1 MKKERF
7 FKYTG
12 KNANNFTSSC
22 FTVNRLYKLVR
33 LDLDMDNW
41 IVVIDD
47 EGDEYC
53 LSSTFFM
60 EVTEENINL
69 NKKLDE
75 LEVEIAQVK
84 KAIEVRDTYK
94 AGDIVVLVSKRPNT
108 WNYDGEMDEFL
119 GKTVKLTYIG
129 KTVKLTYIGKTSIN
143 FDGSKRWDF
152 SLSDIERKATTEEI
166 DVFENTKLPN
176 IGGYEGED
184 RGTSIAY
191 GCKSMNKTT
200 LASMKGDGVTS
211 FIVGGSSFTGQG
223 SPVTEEEFTQIFNY
237 IKKTK

>member
-12 KNANNFTSSC
+12 KNADSHVSSC
-22 FTVNRLYKLVR
+22 FTVNRVYRLVR
-33 LDLDMDNW
+33 LDGEIDNW
-41 IVVIDD
+41 IVVVDD

-53 LSSTFFM
+53 LNSEFFK
-60 EVTEENINL
+60 EVTEEPINL
-69 NKKLDE
+69 DKRLDE
-75 LEVEIAQVK
+75 LEAEITQ
-84 KAIEVRDTYK
+84 IRGDITERDAYK
-94 AGDIVVLVSKRPNT
+94 AGDIVVLVSKRPIG
-108 WNYDGEMDEFL
+108 WNFNGEMDEFL
-119 GKTVKLTYIG
+119 GRVVKLTGIG
-129 KTVKLTYIGKTSIN
+129 KIRIEFV
-143 FDGSKRWDF
+143 GSKRWDF

-166 DVFENTKLPN
+166 DAFENTKLPN
-176 IGGYEGED
+176 ILGYEGED